1 MFNAKPAT
9 RRSLSVTAIS
19 HNAATIEG
27 LGRYLRRRVTFRA
40 ALASEE
46 PSEESLRSDCVV
58 LYPDGLPA
66 RAAQRLARRLIG
78 SPTVSLVIVVT
89 ALPAAER
96 QALVGS
102 RSYVPLSINR
112 LIFLPLP
119 AWPWTI
125 FATIESS
132 LPSRD
137 RAASRFC

>member
-102 RSYVPLSINR
+102 RSSINR